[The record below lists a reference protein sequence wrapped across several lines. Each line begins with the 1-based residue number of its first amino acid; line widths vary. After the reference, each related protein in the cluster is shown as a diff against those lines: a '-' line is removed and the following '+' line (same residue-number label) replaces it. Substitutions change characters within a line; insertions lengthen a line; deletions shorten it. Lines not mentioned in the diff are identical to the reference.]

1 MEKLTVK
8 AKIFA
13 TLKDNAEKVDSDFM
27 SVEEIAKETYG
38 DAYMKET
45 SKHLNG
51 LVQRNMT
58 HAIAMLAED
67 GEIVITLK
75 APTKNGNKIKKK
87 TILGYKIAA
96 KEDSEYV
103 VDNLSSRS
111 ERLEIAKQMKLGFQ
125 NLAIDNDFIITDN
138 RIE

>member
-1 MEKLTVK
+1 MKKLTVK
-8 AKIFA
+8 QKIYD
-13 TLKDNAEKVDSDFM
+13 TLMDNENGFM
-27 SVEEIAKETYG
+27 SIETIAKETYR

-58 HAIAMLAED
+58 HAIAMLSGD
-67 GEIVITLK
+67 GYIVITLK
-75 APTKNGNKIKKK
+75 KPTKNGNMIKKK
-87 TILGYKIAA
+87 TVLGYKIAD
-96 KEDSEYV
+96 KEDSEHV
-103 VDNLSSRS
+103 LDNLSSKS
-111 ERLEIAKQMKLGFQ
+111 ERLEIAKQTRLDFK